1 MEQDIFYMSLI
12 DIGEKIHQQEM
23 SSVEVTSRLLERIEY
38 LDNKLLSY
46 VTILKQQALEAARQA
61 DIEIAQGNIRSPLHG
76 VPLALKDLFDMVGV
90 PTTNGMIIDSYIP
103 TQNATVVSKLE
114 DAGAIILGKL
124 KLTEAAFSDPHPD
137 IPVPLN
143 PWGKNLWVGS
153 SSNGSAVALAAGL
166 CYGSLGTDTGG
177 SIRFPCAANNL
188 TGIKPTWGRISRAGV
203 CEFAGSLDHVGPM
216 ARSVVDATVLLQV
229 IAGKDL
235 DDATTSNELVPNY
248 LEEMTKGIKG
258 LKIGID
264 YNFILGKADEDTRL
278 VMTQVIEVVKS
289 LGAELIEISMP
300 DTKAAATHWVTLCA
314 VETAVVHEENYKK
327 FKESYGLSFS
337 KFIEMGQ
344 SISATEYLKSIQFRN
359 EFTELVS
366 SIFKQVD
373 LILMPV
379 SAFSALPE
387 DLSDKFSEDKEL
399 FEGVVRYTTAF
410 NLTSHPT
417 ITLPG
422 GFTQHG
428 TPIGF
433 QFVASHFQEA
443 LLVRAGADFQKA
455 TNWHTIRP
463 QMIDF

>member
-1 MEQDIFYMSLI
+1 MGQDIFYMGLV
-12 DIGEKIHQQEM
+12 DIAKKIHQQEI
-23 SSVEVTSRLLERIEY
+23 SSVEVTQRLLERIND
-38 LDNKLLSY
+38 LDHKVLSY
-46 VTILKQQALEAARQA
+46 VTILKEQALEAAEKA
-61 DIEIAQGNIRSPLHG
+61 DLEIAQGNIRGPLHG
-76 VPLALKDLFDMVGV
+76 VPLALKDLFDMVDI
-90 PTTNGMIIDSYIP
+90 PTTNGMKIDPYIP

-114 DAGAIILGKL
+114 EAGAVILGKL

-143 PWGKNLWVGS
+143 LWGKELWVGS
-153 SSNGSAVALAAGL
+153 SSNGSAAALAAGL

-188 TGIKPTWGRISRAGV
+188 TGIKPTWGKISQTGV

-216 ARSVVDATVLLQV
+216 ARNVIDAAILLQV
-229 IAGKDL
+229 IAGDEPNNK
-235 DDATTSNELVPNY
+235 TTSNELVPDY
-248 LEEMTKGIKG
+248 LEEITKGIKD

-264 YNFILGKADEDTRL
+264 YNFIFSKADNDTKQ
-278 VMTQVIEVVKS
+278 VMLQVIETVKS
-289 LGAELIEISMP
+289 LGANLIEIHMP
-300 DTKAAATHWVTLCA
+300 DTTAAAAHWVPLCA
-314 VETAVVHEENYKK
+314 VETAVVHQENYKK
-327 FKESYGLSFS
+327 YKSNYGPSFS
-337 KFIEMGQ
+337 KFIEMGKN
-344 SISATEYLKSIQFRN
+344 ISATEYLKSIQFRR

-379 SAFSALPE
+379 SAYSALPV

-410 NLTSHPT
+410 NLTGHPT

-422 GFTQHG
+422 GFTEKG

-433 QFVASHFQEA
+433 QFAASNHQET
-443 LLVRAGADFQKA
+443 LLIRAGADFQKV
-455 TNWHTIRP
+455 TNWHNFHP
-463 QMIDF
+463 PMINI